1 MIQNLAY
8 GALVE
13 DQMKERV
20 PYGLVVYAGKQV
32 RRVEFTESNR
42 KWLMQT
48 ISAVQAAR
56 LQQEAM
62 RNHNQRGR
70 CSGCGVRDQCDQA
83 LRCRPPLRSSIRHDP
98 CLVLTLALAGPQQF
112 RMLWSKHVFFQKP
125 DPMRRPA
132 TSDQKVSG
140 VPCRTFVGPQN
151 QSNRRVCQYV
161 SVRALPGEAPAR
173 SRSSLCYTASQDVS
187 RSDAD

>member
-1 MIQNLAY
+1 MGEMTVLLMAATAMVLAFLLFWLSARSRRKTGLPAGEVFYQDLVGQPFPAMALRSAKLGISGKPDCLIRTPDGIVPVELKKSNRPPARGEVYPNHMIQNLAY

-20 PYGLVVYAGKQV
+20 PYGLVVYAGEQV

-42 KWLMQT
+42 RWLMQT

-56 LQQEAM
+56 LQQEAK

-83 LRCRPPLRSSIRHDP
+83 LR
-98 CLVLTLALAGPQQF
+98 
-112 RMLWSKHVFFQKP
+112 
-125 DPMRRPA
+125 
-132 TSDQKVSG
+132 
-140 VPCRTFVGPQN
+140 
-151 QSNRRVCQYV
+151 
-161 SVRALPGEAPAR
+161 
-173 SRSSLCYTASQDVS
+173 
-187 RSDAD
+187 